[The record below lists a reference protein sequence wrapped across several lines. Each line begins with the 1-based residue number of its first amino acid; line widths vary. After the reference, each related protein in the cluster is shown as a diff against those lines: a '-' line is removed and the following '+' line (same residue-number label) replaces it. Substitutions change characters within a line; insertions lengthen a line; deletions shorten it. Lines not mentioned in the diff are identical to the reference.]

1 VKYTYGPVPSRR
13 LGRSLGVDLVPKK
26 ICTYDCIYCQIGRT
40 THQTVERKE
49 YSPVRSILRDVKET
63 LKEWHD
69 KVDYV
74 AISGSGEPTL
84 NSAIGEVIDDI
95 KKMTSVPVAVIT
107 NSSLMH
113 LEELR
118 KALIKAD
125 VIMPS
130 LDAVT
135 PSVFR
140 TVNRPCPPLEIT
152 QIIQGLTA
160 LRKEYKGKIWLEI
173 LLCRGVNDGN
183 EEIDALREAIRIIR
197 PDKVHL
203 NTVVRPGAE
212 NYAAALSQERMEQV
226 KASLGKDVEIIAEFA
241 GHENLIPSA
250 DIEEKVIRTV
260 QRRPET
266 PDGLA
271 KALGLHELEVVKALD
286 KLAKEGRVKYRVFN
300 QRLYYEVI
308 HKDS

>member
-1 VKYTYGPVPSRR
+1 MKYTYGPVPSRR

-40 THQTVERKE
+40 THQTIERKE
-49 YSPVRSILRDVKET
+49 YSPVRFILRDVKET

-84 NSAIGEVIDDI
+84 NNAIGEVIDEI

-113 LEELR
+113 LEEVR

-125 VIMPS
+125 LIMPS
-130 LDAVT
+130 LDAAT

-140 TVNRPCPPLEIT
+140 TVNRPYPSLEVT
-152 QIIQGLTA
+152 QIIDGLTA
-160 LRKEYKGKIWLEI
+160 LRGEYKGKIWLEI

-212 NYAAALSQERMEQV
+212 NYAAALSQERMEQIR
-226 KASLGKDVEIIAEFA
+226 AALGKNVEIIAEFA
-241 GHENLIPSA
+241 GHEDLISSA
-250 DIEEKVIRTV
+250 DIEEKIIRTV

-271 KALGLHELEVVKALD
+271 KALGLHELEVVKVLD
-286 KLAKEGRVKYRVFN
+286 KLAKKGRVKYRVFN
-300 QRLYYEVI
+300 QRLYYEVVQ
-308 HKDS
+308 KEK